1 MKGQVSRAT
10 RRVYPLTMICAVYR
24 VARSSVYA
32 VTPPPSSKP
41 GPKTCHSD
49 REVLEAIRAVLAA
62 CPFHGEGYRK
72 VRARLAHRGLQL
84 GGKRVLRL
92 MRAHGLLAP
101 RRLGPPNGD
110 PAHAGTITTTMFGRR
125 PGAPCSDTANTSVP
139 WKEALQDTIRLYPSP
154 GDCLRVH
161 SKSLIVA
168 ALVMRTSNDRW
179 TSPDPDDGFKEMDE
193 KSGR

>member
-101 RRLGPPNGD
+101 R
-110 PAHAGTITTTMFGRR
+110 
-125 PGAPCSDTANTSVP
+125 
-139 WKEALQDTIRLYPSP
+139 
-154 GDCLRVH
+154 
-161 SKSLIVA
+161 
-168 ALVMRTSNDRW
+168 
-179 TSPDPDDGFKEMDE
+179 
-193 KSGR
+193 

>member
-1 MKGQVSRAT
+1 
-10 RRVYPLTMICAVYR
+10 
-24 VARSSVYA
+24 
-32 VTPPPSSKP
+32 
-41 GPKTCHSD
+41 
-49 REVLEAIRAVLAA
+49 
-62 CPFHGEGYRK
+62 
-72 VRARLAHRGLQL
+72 
-84 GGKRVLRL
+84 
-92 MRAHGLLAP
+92 
-101 RRLGPPNGD
+101 
-110 PAHAGTITTTMFGRR
+110 MFGRR

-193 KSGR
+193 KSGRRGHRVLVPLGRDDSSASSTVA